1 MPKRQVV
8 LMSSSTGGEM
18 KPLGSRPEIRE
29 ALARFN
35 TAPDGAPRSA
45 ASGTEVFHGPGL
57 IIELPSATDTV
68 TQAMVTMT
76 EDEIAFPVLR
86 RLCAMNKWKMVDLET
101 GRSFG

>member
-8 LMSSSTGGEM
+8 LKSSSTGGEM
-18 KPLGSRPEIRE
+18 KPLGTRPEIKD

-35 TAPDGAPRSA
+35 TSPDGAPRA
-45 ASGTEVFHGPGL
+45 ASAGTEIYHGPGL
-57 IIELPSATDTV
+57 VVEIPTGTETV

-86 RLCAMNKWKMVDLET
+86 RLCAAQKWKIVDLET